1 MKAFIDRLVVFN
13 RPRGRPLIEGKAA
26 LLVSAWEETG
36 MEAAEPLVRLFEMSF
51 RYLGLRFIDRL
62 LLVDAA
68 GSGS

>member
-13 RPRGRPLIEGKAA
+13 TPRGRPLIEGKAA

-36 MEAAEPLVRLFEMSF
+36 MEAAEPLVQLFEMSF

-62 LLVDAA
+62 LVDAA
-68 GSGS
+68 GSGP